1 MHRYHNDDPLDAVLR
16 PPKDETAEEAAVRE
30 AREQEARRV
39 SAQIDADIK
48 AERQAR
54 RKKRIVR
61 LLLLGQSESGKST
74 TLRQFQRIYT
84 PTAFREER
92 IQWRAVIQLNIVR
105 SIRTILHALDPPQ
118 RRRPVA
124 PPPPPLPGTTADI
137 TDAANPSPSTSA
149 PTDPYY
155 SYTYDYAASDP
166 ESDPENR
173 YAASVYTARSQPH
186 FAYANASTSAP
197 APTNPAWEALKARL
211 MPLRHVEALLIARLV
226 PAHEDEPTLLGSG
239 FAPGQHQR
247 GVSGQEG
254 FGAEEMQADP
264 NAEPGPGREREIFV
278 RPGNRWKGLTSKS
291 PTRSTPQQRH
301 QQLEHDEPQETL
313 SLCAP
318 AMIALWADP
327 GVREVLRRRK
337 IRLEEGPG
345 FFLNDLERVTGPNYL
360 PTDDDVLRAR
370 LKTVGVAEYTF
381 EMEVPTSRETGTE
394 WRIVDVG
401 GSRSQRATWVPFFDD
416 VDAII
421 FLAPI
426 AGFDQVLAEDRS
438 VNRLEDSVLL
448 WKAVCSN
455 KLLAGVD
462 LVLFLNKC
470 DILER
475 KLNAGVKL
483 VRYVRSYAEREN
495 TFEAVSQ
502 YLRSK
507 FSAIHRE
514 YSPNPRKFYAFCTSV
529 TDTATTGGI
538 IASVR
543 DMVVRQHLK
552 QSKLL

>member
-1 MHRYHNDDPLDAVLR
+1 MNGRPLRPSDDPFDAVLR
-16 PPKDETAEEAAVRE
+16 PPPDETPEETAIRE
-30 AREQEARRV
+30 AREEEARRV
-39 SAQIDADIK
+39 SSAIDDDIK

-74 TLRQFQRIYT
+74 TLRQFQRLYT
-84 PTAFREER
+84 PTAFRSER
-92 IQWRAVIQLNIVR
+92 ILWRAVIQLNIVR
-105 SIRTILHALDPPQ
+105 SIRTILDALAPSPDPAA
-118 RRRPVA
+118 RRPRRPSA
-124 PPPPPLPGTTADI
+124 PPPRGSSSMLALAG
-137 TDAANPSPSTSA
+137 PSTSA
-149 PTDPYY
+149 DVTDPDAYEY
-155 SYTYDYAASDP
+155 EPDFASDP
-166 ESDPENR
+166 ESDPDYSR
-173 YAASVYTARSQPH
+173 FSSSPPPLPAAV
-186 FAYANASTSAP
+186 FD
-197 APTNPAWEALKARL
+197 ALRMRL
-211 MPLRHVEALLIARLV
+211 LPLRHIEALLIARLV
-226 PAHEDEPTLLGSG
+226 PANEDEPTRLS
-239 FAPGQHQR
+239 AP
-247 GVSGQEG
+247 
-254 FGAEEMQADP
+254 ANP
-264 NAEPGPGREREIFV
+264 KEIFV
-278 RPGNRWKGLTSKS
+278 RPGNRWKGIGARSKS
-291 PTRSTPQQRH
+291 PEREAR
-301 QQLEHDEPQETL
+301 DEAQEAL
-313 SLCAP
+313 HACAS
-318 AMIALWADP
+318 AMIALWSDA
-327 GVREVLRRRK
+327 GVRDVLRRRK

-345 FFLNDLERVTGPNYL
+345 FFLNDLERVTVPNYL

-370 LKTVGVAEYTF
+370 LKTVGVSEYTF
-381 EMEVPTSRETGTE
+381 EMEVAAGRETGTE

-426 AGFDQVLAEDRS
+426 SGFDQVLAEDRT

-448 WKAVCSN
+448 WKALCAN

-470 DILER
+470 DILEK
-475 KLNAGVKL
+475 KLDAGVRL

-495 TFEAVSQ
+495 SFEAVSQ

-514 YSPNPRKFYAFCTSV
+514 FSPNPRKFYAFCTSV

-552 QSKLL
+552 QSRLL